1 MAGLG
6 GMKWLVF
13 LLGIVSQSS
22 GSTMTVSIYT
32 VTSKSAVVRWSRYE
46 GAQSYRVTASLR
58 NSAVPVVFATFG
70 QNTVMGSVNSLTP
83 NTLYT
88 FRVEAIGNLNNML
101 ADVSAD
107 GSTAPDVPTIVM
119 ASSKQSQNITVEFSE
134 VSGATSYILRA
145 ETNDGSFFYETPVPS
160 SPGTVSN
167 LQPYT
172 DYTLSIMSVNDA
184 GRSQPSISVE
194 AKTVLPAP
202 QFNTSSPSNSSILV
216 RWEPVAHAVLYSL
229 SIIRDGSYTQDRLN
243 TTQTLVPFE
252 NLEPGTT
259 YCMKGNAW
267 SPENIPGDDFNV
279 CQITRPPST
288 QITEM
293 VVSSVS
299 AAGIVVSWDPAQ
311 GAQQY
316 IALSSSGQNCSS
328 TSNSC
333 TLSSLGCGET
343 HLVEVTAINQAGP
356 SVPSQP
362 VQFISFPCPPQPIW
376 VEEVVAGNCSVM
388 WNSVPHAEVYTTFI
402 KSDDGIEEMCNS
414 SQTSCQFSCHCGY
427 SYIMTVFAHNQ
438 AGSSPPGPVLNYT
451 TLPCCPENTTISL
464 ESWETLKIEW
474 SPVRG
479 ADLYE
484 TRAVDASEVILCNDT
499 APVCALSDLTCNTRY
514 SVVVIPCNDIRG
526 CNLTCRPQTHETAP
540 CMPEIMSVN
549 HSNSSSVLVS
559 WTSSNTAANYSVSMI
574 GTVGDT
580 HRCQSNGTSCQ
591 VPNLPCGSTYDVS
604 ITASS
609 TAGESMPSY
618 TVPLETA
625 PCCPLSLSVGQVTQA
640 VSNITWLPANGAQTY
655 IVSLSSP
662 RGNAQ
667 CHTMETECLMGCI
680 TCGTNYTVSLEAIS
694 RTGQKAECTFHG
706 FSTSECCPMG
716 IRLFRGTNNTLR
728 VRWRSSSPLTNY
740 TAEVSGSQSTHTCSP
755 LPGSNT
761 CDVSEIVC
769 GQVYTVVVAP
779 LNQDGT
785 KVQFCSRRTY
795 SVSCLGSDVGMVLY
809 RGRR

>member
-1 MAGLG
+1 
-6 GMKWLVF
+6 
-13 LLGIVSQSS
+13 
-22 GSTMTVSIYT
+22 MTVSIFT

-101 ADVSAD
+101 ADISAD

-119 ASSKQSQNITVEFSE
+119 ASSKQSQNITVEFSI

-145 ETNDGSFFYETPVPS
+145 ETNDGSFFSETPVPS

-172 DYTLSIMSVNDA
+172 DYTLSVMSVNYA

-216 RWEPVAHAVLYSL
+216 RWEPVTHAVRYSL
-229 SIIRDGSYTQDRLN
+229 SITKDGSYTQDRLN
-243 TTQTLVPFE
+243 TTETLVAFE
-252 NLEPGTT
+252 NLDPGTL

-299 AAGIVVSWDPAQ
+299 VASIVVSWVPAQ

-328 TSNSC
+328 T
-333 TLSSLGCGET
+333 
-343 HLVEVTAINQAGP
+343 I
-356 SVPSQP
+356 
-362 VQFISFPCPPQPIW
+362 PCPPQPIW

-414 SQTSCQFSCHCGY
+414 SKTSCQFSCLCGY

-474 SPVRG
+474 SLVRG

-540 CMPEIMSVN
+540 CMPEIISVN
-549 HSNSSSVLVS
+549 QSNNSSVLVS
-559 WTSSNTAANYSVSMI
+559 WTSSNTAANYTVSAI

-580 HRCQSNGTSCQ
+580 YRCQSNSTSCQ
-591 VPNLPCGSTYDVS
+591 VPNLPCGSIYDISV
-604 ITASS
+604 TASS
-609 TAGESMPSY
+609 TVGDSMPSY
-618 TVPLETA
+618 TAPLETA
-625 PCCPLSLSVGQVTQA
+625 PCCPLRLSVGQVTQA
-640 VSNITWLPANGAQTY
+640 VSNVTWLPANGAQTY
-655 IVSLSSP
+655 IVSLSAP

-680 TCGTNYTVSLEAIS
+680 TCGTNYTISLEAIS

-706 FSTSECCPMG
+706 FSTSECCPTG

-761 CDVSEIVC
+761 V
-769 GQVYTVVVAP
+769 
-779 LNQDGT
+779 
-785 KVQFCSRRTY
+785 
-795 SVSCLGSDVGMVLY
+795 
-809 RGRR
+809 